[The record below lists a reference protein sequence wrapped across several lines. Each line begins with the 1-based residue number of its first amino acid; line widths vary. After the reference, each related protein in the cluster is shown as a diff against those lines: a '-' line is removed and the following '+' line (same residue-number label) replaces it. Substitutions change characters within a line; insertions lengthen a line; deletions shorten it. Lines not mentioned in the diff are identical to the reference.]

1 MYLCC
6 MKSAKSSALVFL
18 LITSLSCSS
27 IYVLAQNKQAKQ
39 SGIFENIDRL
49 NGNDMIER
57 LAAQRS
63 AFNKNHSKNSLPKAE
78 YIINRNNLTLISFN
92 GLDYYIKNNRVI
104 GIQGL
109 NLSDEVLN
117 QITDKLV
124 LLDNIQ
130 FNYSE
135 RSNTE
140 HFNTNVDFQKIRN
153 IDRQFMLTLKMLSS
167 TVRDI
172 AALAKN
178 ENPSLT
184 VETSVAKMRLPN
196 IDKAAEKSSMQS
208 LVSLSK

>member
-1 MYLCC
+1 
-6 MKSAKSSALVFL
+6 MKSAKSTGLIFL
-18 LITSLSCSS
+18 LITSFSCLS
-27 IYVLAQNKQAKQ
+27 IAALAQNKQIKQ
-39 SGIFENIDRL
+39 SDIFENIDRL

-57 LAAQRS
+57 LAAQRN
-63 AFNKNHSKNSLPKAE
+63 AFNKTRSKNNLPKAE

-92 GLDYYIKNNRVI
+92 GLDYYVKNKRVI

-109 NLSDEVLN
+109 SLSHEVLS

-124 LLDNIQ
+124 LLDSIQ
-130 FNYSE
+130 FDQSE

-140 HFNTNVDFQKIRN
+140 HFNANIDFQKIKN

-196 IDKAAEKSSMQS
+196 IDKAAEKPSMQS
-208 LVSLSK
+208 LVLLAK

>member
-1 MYLCC
+1 
-6 MKSAKSSALVFL
+6 MKSIKSPALIFF
-18 LITSLSCSS
+18 LITTLSCLS
-27 IYVLAQNKQAKQ
+27 IHVLAQNKPTKQAD
-39 SGIFENIDRL
+39 IFENADRL

-63 AFNKNHSKNSLPKAE
+63 AYNKNRSKNSLPKAE

-109 NLSDEVLN
+109 NLSDEALN
-117 QITDKLV
+117 QITGKLV
-124 LLDNIQ
+124 LLDSIQ
-130 FNYSE
+130 FNQSE

-140 HFNTNVDFQKIRN
+140 HFNPNVDFQKIRN

-172 AALAKN
+172 AAFTKS

-184 VETSVAKMRLPN
+184 VETNVAKMRLPN
-196 IDKAAEKSSMQS
+196 IDKAAEKSNVQ
-208 LVSLSK
+208 LPVLLSK

>member
-1 MYLCC
+1 
-6 MKSAKSSALVFL
+6 MKSAKSTTLLFL
-18 LITSLSCSS
+18 LITSFSCLSVG
-27 IYVLAQNKQAKQ
+27 VLAQNKQTKEAD
-39 SGIFENIDRL
+39 IFENTAHL

-63 AFNKNHSKNSLPKAE
+63 AFNKNRSKNSLPKAE
-78 YIINRNNLTLISFN
+78 YIINRTNLTLISFN
-92 GLDYYIKNNRVI
+92 GLDYFVKNNRVI

-109 NLSDEVLN
+109 TLSDEVLN

-124 LLDNIQ
+124 LLDSIQ

-140 HFNTNVDFQKIRN
+140 HFNPNIDFQKIRN
-153 IDRQFMLTLKMLSS
+153 IDRQFLITLKMLSS

-184 VETSVAKMRLPN
+184 VETNIAKMRLPN
-196 IDKAAEKSSMQS
+196 IDQAAEKSSMQT

>member
-1 MYLCC
+1 
-6 MKSAKSSALVFL
+6 MKSAKSIVLVFL
-18 LITSLSCSS
+18 LITSFSCLSIC
-27 IYVLAQNKQAKQ
+27 VLAQNKQTKQ
-39 SGIFENIDRL
+39 ADIFEHIDKL

-57 LAAQRS
+57 LAAQRN
-63 AFNKNHSKNSLPKAE
+63 AFNKTHLKNNLPKAE

-92 GLDYYIKNNRVI
+92 GLDYYVKNNRVI

-109 NLSDEVLN
+109 NLSDKVLN

-124 LLDNIQ
+124 LLDSIQ
-130 FNYSE
+130 FNQSE
-135 RSNTE
+135 RSNIE
-140 HFNTNVDFQKIRN
+140 YVSPNADFQKIRN

-184 VETSVAKMRLPN
+184 VETNVAKMRLPN
-196 IDKAAEKSSMQS
+196 VDKAAEKSSTQS
-208 LVSLSK
+208 LVSLAK

>member
-1 MYLCC
+1 MYLCG
-6 MKSAKSSALVFL
+6 MKSIKSPALIFF
-18 LITSLSCSS
+18 LITTLSCLS
-27 IYVLAQNKQAKQ
+27 IHVLAQNKPTKQAD
-39 SGIFENIDRL
+39 IFENADRL

-63 AFNKNHSKNSLPKAE
+63 AYNKNRSKNSLPKAE

-109 NLSDEVLN
+109 NLSDEALN
-117 QITDKLV
+117 QITGKLV
-124 LLDNIQ
+124 LLDSIQ
-130 FNYSE
+130 FNQSE

-140 HFNTNVDFQKIRN
+140 HFNPNVDFQKIRN

-172 AALAKN
+172 AAFTKS

-184 VETSVAKMRLPN
+184 VETNVAKMRLPN
-196 IDKAAEKSSMQS
+196 IDKAAEKSNVQ
-208 LVSLSK
+208 LPVLLSK

>member
-1 MYLCC
+1 MYLCD
-6 MKSAKSSALVFL
+6 MKNAKLSAQVLL
-18 LITSLSCSS
+18 LITSLSCLS
-27 IYVLAQNKQAKQ
+27 IHVLAQNKPTKLAET
-39 SGIFENIDRL
+39 SEHIERL

-57 LAAQRS
+57 LVAQRS
-63 AFNKNHSKNSLPKAE
+63 TFNKNRSNSLPKAE

-92 GLDYYIKNNRVI
+92 GLDYYVKNNRVI

-109 NLSDEVLN
+109 NLSDKVLN

-124 LLDNIQ
+124 LLDSIQ
-130 FNYSE
+130 FNHSE

-140 HFNTNVDFQKIRN
+140 RFNPNVDFQKIRN

-172 AALAKN
+172 AALTKS

-184 VETSVAKMRLPN
+184 VETNIAKMRLPN
-196 IDKAAEKSSMQS
+196 IDKAVEKSNVQ
-208 LVSLSK
+208 

>member
-1 MYLCC
+1 MYLYC
-6 MKSAKSSALVFL
+6 MKSAKSSALIFF
-18 LITSLSCSS
+18 LITSLS
-27 IYVLAQNKQAKQ
+27 IHALAQNKQTKLAD
-39 SGIFENIDRL
+39 IFGNADRL

-63 AFNKNHSKNSLPKAE
+63 AFNKNRSKNSLPRAE
-78 YIINRNNLTLISFN
+78 YIINRNNSILISFN
-92 GLDYYIKNNRVI
+92 GLNYYIKNNRVI

-124 LLDNIQ
+124 LLDSIQ
-130 FNYSE
+130 FNQSE
-135 RSNTE
+135 WSNTE
-140 HFNTNVDFQKIRN
+140 HFNPNVDFQKIRN
-153 IDRQFMLTLKMLSS
+153 IDRQFMLTLKILSS

-172 AALAKN
+172 AALTKS

-196 IDKAAEKSSMQS
+196 IDKGVEKSSIQS
-208 LVSLSK
+208 LVLLSK

>member
-1 MYLCC
+1 
-6 MKSAKSSALVFL
+6 MKSAKLFALVFF

-27 IYVLAQNKQAKQ
+27 IHVLAQNKLTKQ
-39 SGIFENIDRL
+39 SDILEKTERL

-63 AFNKNHSKNSLPKAE
+63 AFNKNRSKNILPKAE
-78 YIINRNNLTLISFN
+78 YIINRKDLTLISFN
-92 GLDYYIKNNRVI
+92 GLDYYVKNNRVI

-124 LLDNIQ
+124 LLDSIQ
-130 FNYSE
+130 FNQSE

-140 HFNTNVDFQKIRN
+140 RFNPNVDFQKIRN

-167 TVRDI
+167 TVRDL
-172 AALAKN
+172 AALTKS

-184 VETSVAKMRLPN
+184 VETNVAKMRLPN
-196 IDKAAEKSSMQS
+196 IDKAADKSNTQS
-208 LVSLSK
+208 LVLLSK

>member
-1 MYLCC
+1 
-6 MKSAKSSALVFL
+6 MKSAKSSALIFF
-18 LITSLSCSS
+18 LITSLS
-27 IYVLAQNKQAKQ
+27 IHALAQNKQTKLAD
-39 SGIFENIDRL
+39 IFGNADRL

-63 AFNKNHSKNSLPKAE
+63 AFNKNRSKNSLPKAE
-78 YIINRNNLTLISFN
+78 YIINRNNSTLISFN
-92 GLDYYIKNNRVI
+92 GLNYYIKNNRVI

-124 LLDNIQ
+124 LLDSIQ
-130 FNYSE
+130 FNQSE
-135 RSNTE
+135 WSNTE
-140 HFNTNVDFQKIRN
+140 HFNPNVDFQKIRN
-153 IDRQFMLTLKMLSS
+153 IDRQFMLTLKILSS

-172 AALAKN
+172 AALTKS

-196 IDKAAEKSSMQS
+196 IDKGVEKSSIQS
-208 LVSLSK
+208 LVLLSK

>member
-6 MKSAKSSALVFL
+6 MKSAKLSALIFF
-18 LITSLSCSS
+18 LITSLSCLS
-27 IYVLAQNKQAKQ
+27 IHVLAQNKQTKLAD
-39 SGIFENIDRL
+39 IFENIDRL

-63 AFNKNHSKNSLPKAE
+63 AFNKNGSKNSLPKAE

-92 GLDYYIKNNRVI
+92 GLNYYIKNNRVI

-117 QITDKLV
+117 QITNKLV
-124 LLDNIQ
+124 LLDSIQ
-130 FNYSE
+130 FNQSE

-140 HFNTNVDFQKIRN
+140 HFNPNVDFQKIRN

-172 AALAKN
+172 AALTKS

-184 VETSVAKMRLPN
+184 VEANVAKMRLPN
-196 IDKAAEKSSMQS
+196 IDKAADKSNMQS

>member
-1 MYLCC
+1 
-6 MKSAKSSALVFL
+6 MKSAKLFALVFF

-27 IYVLAQNKQAKQ
+27 IHVLAQNKLTKQ
-39 SGIFENIDRL
+39 SDILEKTERL

-63 AFNKNHSKNSLPKAE
+63 AFNKNRSKNISPKAE
-78 YIINRNNLTLISFN
+78 YIINRKDLTLISFN
-92 GLDYYIKNNRVI
+92 GLDYYVKNNRVI

-124 LLDNIQ
+124 LLDSIQ
-130 FNYSE
+130 FNQSE

-140 HFNTNVDFQKIRN
+140 RFNPNVDFQKIRN

-172 AALAKN
+172 AALTKS

-184 VETSVAKMRLPN
+184 VETNVAKMRLPN
-196 IDKAAEKSSMQS
+196 IDKAADKSNTQS
-208 LVSLSK
+208 LVLLSK

>member
-1 MYLCC
+1 
-6 MKSAKSSALVFL
+6 MKSTKLSALVFL
-18 LITSLSCSS
+18 VITSLSSVS
-27 IYVLAQNKQAKQ
+27 IHALAQNKPTKLADV
-39 SGIFENIDRL
+39 FENADRL

-57 LAAQRS
+57 LAAQRN
-63 AFNKNHSKNSLPKAE
+63 AYNKNRSKNNLPKAE

-92 GLDYYIKNNRVI
+92 GLDYYIKNNKVI

-124 LLDNIQ
+124 LLDSIQ
-130 FNYSE
+130 FNQSE

-140 HFNTNVDFQKIRN
+140 HFSPNVDFHKIRN

-172 AALAKN
+172 AALTKS

-184 VETSVAKMRLPN
+184 VETNVAKMRLPN
-196 IDKAAEKSSMQS
+196 IDKAAEKSNVQS
-208 LVSLSK
+208 LVLLSK